1 MPEVLKQLS
10 ALIVLSYLSLN
21 LYTELKYRICIFHKV
36 QTAGNGVRGGKTP
49 LGIAL
54 GSETKRSSCIKWATN
69 HLSKGAEKDCTEKS
83 HGTAR
88 IDAAII
94 PIKAGSR
101 LIILRSVQPDMQLE
115 TFAKIGAI
123 RTDLL
128 REMGGESKP
137 DRTNIW
143 QGWLW

>member
-1 MPEVLKQLS
+1 MFLGERGHDGLHNRKPH
-10 ALIVLSYLSLN
+10 LN
-21 LYTELKYRICIFHKV
+21 LRQYDTRGFYAISNKYVKW
-36 QTAGNGVRGGKTP
+36 
-49 LGIAL
+49 
-54 GSETKRSSCIKWATN
+54 SETKRSSCIKWATN
-69 HLSKGAEKDCTEKS
+69 HLPKGAEKDCTEKS

-128 REMGGESKP
+128 REMRGESKP

-143 QGWLW
+143 QGRLW